1 VLRASASA
9 DRSSLGRVPGP
20 FAVPR
25 GELFRHAGVRHDVT
39 LAGRVPDLALST
51 TRLAADDDVVADLV
65 LEAQG
70 DAVTATGTVSAHW
83 VGECRRCLELIEGE
97 VTIELSEVFEPDPVD
112 GETYPLG
119 RDEVDL
125 GPAVREALALALPL
139 APLCRDDCTGPD
151 PDTHPI
157 TTAPDPAESSDDEP
171 VPADPRWA
179 ALDAL
184 HFDNN

>member
-1 VLRASASA
+1 M
-9 DRSSLGRVPGP
+9 PGP

-51 TRLAADDDVVADLV
+51 TRLAADDVIADLV

-70 DAVTATGTVSAHW
+70 DAVTATGTVSARW

-151 PDTHPI
+151 PDAHPV

-171 VPADPRWA
+171 APADPRWA